1 MKMNVLDGGRVRMR
15 RRIFVPDAAKEEQ
28 IEMPVIA
35 TLFRHPKG
43 NVLFDTGCHPSVET
57 DAEARWGGLARLMTP
72 IAPPGTSVVAALAQV
87 GLQPDD
93 IDIVVNSHLHPDHC
107 GCNCFFRKA
116 EFFCHAA
123 ELEAAEAEGADAQGY
138 RRVEWD
144 LPMRLDALAGSHDVF
159 GDGRLVTVPLPGH
172 TPGCMGL
179 RAELAGDGVFLLAS
193 DAVTLKRNLDRD
205 EVPMNAW
212 DRAQLLASYETVR
225 AEEARGATVICGHDD
240 DQWRTLRTGR
250 DGYE

>member
-1 MKMNVLDGGRVRMR
+1 MKMNFLDGGRVRMR
-15 RRIFVPDAAKEEQ
+15 RRIFVPDAAREEQ
-28 IEMPVIA
+28 IEMPVIS

-72 IAPPGTSVVAALAQV
+72 IAAPNTNVVAALAQV

-93 IDIVVNSHLHPDHC
+93 IDLVVNSHLHPDHC

-116 EFFCHAA
+116 QFFCHAA
-123 ELEAAEAEGADAQGY
+123 ELAAAEAENSDAQGY

-144 LPMRLDALAGSHDVF
+144 LPMRLDTLTGSHDLF
-159 GDGRLVTVPLPGH
+159 GDGRLVSVPLPGH

-179 RAELAGDGVFLLAS
+179 RAELAGDGVFLLAA

-212 DRAQLLASYETVR
+212 DREKLLASYEIVR
-225 AEEARGATVICGHDD
+225 GEEARGATVICGHDD
-240 DQWRTLRTGR
+240 EQWRTLKTGV
-250 DGYE
+250 DAYS